1 MTTAFDSALSNL
13 GITRTGASST
23 ASSAST
29 SSSSTGTLG
38 QADFLK
44 LMTAQ
49 MQNQDPFNPTDNTQ
63 MIAQM
68 AQFSQLS
75 GISEMN
81 TTLQTIAA
89 KLTGTSTSDA
99 MSYVGK
105 TVLTAGNTAY
115 GSTSGGLNGAIELGD
130 KASAVNV
137 TISDPSTGATLKTI
151 KLGAQDKGTVDY
163 SWDGTTDSG
172 EAAGSGPFKISAIAS
187 SSSGQTVS
195 TKTLVWAPV
204 TSVSN
209 PTSGSPTLNVAGVGP
224 SVAISDIRQI
234 G

>member
-1 MTTAFDSALSNL
+1 MSTAFDTALSNL
-13 GITRTGASST
+13 GITRTGAGST
-23 ASSAST
+23 T
-29 SSSSTGTLG
+29 SSSSSSSSNSTGTLG

-75 GISEMN
+75 GISDMN
-81 TTLQTIAA
+81 TTLKAIAT
-89 KLTGTSTSDA
+89 KLNATSATDA
-99 MSYVGK
+99 MAYVGR
-105 TVLTAGNTAY
+105 TVLTPGSTAY
-115 GSTSGGLNGAIELGD
+115 GSTSGGLNGAVDLD
-130 KASAVNV
+130 ADASEVNI
-137 TISDPSTGATLKTI
+137 TIANASGATLKTI
-151 KLGAQDKGTVDY
+151 KLGAQSKGTVDY

-172 EAAGSGPFKISAIAS
+172 EAAGSGPFKVSAVAS
-187 SSSGQTVS
+187 NSGKTVGS
-195 TKTLVWAPV
+195 TTLVWAPV

-209 PTSGSPTLNVAGVGP
+209 PTSGSPTLNVLGVGP
-224 SVAISDIRQI
+224 AVAVSDVRQI